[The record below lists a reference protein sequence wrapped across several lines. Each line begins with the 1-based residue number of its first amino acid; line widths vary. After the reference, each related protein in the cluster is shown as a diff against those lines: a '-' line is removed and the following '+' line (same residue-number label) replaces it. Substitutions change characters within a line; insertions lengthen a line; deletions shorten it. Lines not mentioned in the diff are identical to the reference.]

1 MFESILCCALPLAGE
16 DTGVGTSGVGSGTGN
31 INTVTTSSAVACSA
45 LMTACCSILTTL
57 MSFTVLL
64 TLACVLT
71 NSGSAVGHNSM
82 TPAQMVQLVKNRTSE
97 LNKAIADGRLK
108 PLPQKQ
114 LFQVGLDRQVQVAV
128 VLTLKA
134 TGGSEELQRERPI
147 ERLVYMRLLNVNSSH
162 LPHNL
167 RRVMHGSNGVPAG
180 GQQKRE
186 PLRVR
191 SLLVRAKA
199 CRSEMAVAQKN
210 INFGRVAVG
219 EHASKTVAIQNRS
232 PGRKG
237 VIPPHRSAE
246 IEFAFRPRYVCIHVL
261 QKYTATVSE
270 SSGDSNFMLECCGMS
285 LEAMW

>member
-1 MFESILCCALPLAGE
+1 MSTQAIYHTTYAVFYPHAH
-16 DTGVGTSGVGSGTGN
+16 V
-31 INTVTTSSAVACSA
+31 INAA
-45 LMTACCSILTTL
+45 
-57 MSFTVLL
+57 
-64 TLACVLT
+64 
-71 NSGSAVGHNSM
+71 H
-82 TPAQMVQLVKNRTSE
+82 E
-97 LNKAIADGRLK
+97 
-108 PLPQKQ
+108 
-114 LFQVGLDRQVQVAV
+114 
-128 VLTLKA
+128 
-134 TGGSEELQRERPI
+134 
-147 ERLVYMRLLNVNSSH
+147 
-162 LPHNL
+162 
-167 RRVMHGSNGVPAG
+167 VMHGSNSAPAG

-186 PLRVR
+186 PLRVSNIHICIAYCVLANNR